1 MSNARIRLRKARE
14 ALSRAENSVG
24 LRGRLDVEE
33 RYSTGGFVPVLLGPQ
48 ERGQLIRLLI
58 DACPYEGW
66 VGLYGVRH
74 IGWEWAQCQ
83 GMDLERVLVLNPDEE
98 ANAGQLCALLLE
110 GCGVVCLDLPQLS
123 RTEPTNPGGA
133 CPLSGAHPR
142 DTAHVAG
149 TLARRGRRG
158 EHTAGGLGALHG
170 PVDSR
175 LARQLP
181 RGRPT
186 PGWCRRGCSC

>member
-33 RYSTGGFVPVLLGPQ
+33 RYSTGVFVPVLLGPQ

-74 IGWEWAQCQ
+74 IGWEWAQR
-83 GMDLERVLVLNPDEE
+83 GDGLR
-98 ANAGQLCALLLE
+98 ARAG
-110 GCGVVCLDLPQLS
+110 P
-123 RTEPTNPGGA
+123 EP
-133 CPLSGAHPR
+133 
-142 DTAHVAG
+142 
-149 TLARRGRRG
+149 
-158 EHTAGGLGALHG
+158 
-170 PVDSR
+170 
-175 LARQLP
+175 
-181 RGRPT
+181 
-186 PGWCRRGCSC
+186 

>member
-66 VGLYGVRH
+66 VGLIWRAPYRMGVGAAPGDGLR
-74 IGWEWAQCQ
+74 A
-83 GMDLERVLVLNPDEE
+83 R
-98 ANAGQLCALLLE
+98 AG
-110 GCGVVCLDLPQLS
+110 P
-123 RTEPTNPGGA
+123 EP
-133 CPLSGAHPR
+133 
-142 DTAHVAG
+142 
-149 TLARRGRRG
+149 
-158 EHTAGGLGALHG
+158 
-170 PVDSR
+170 
-175 LARQLP
+175 
-181 RGRPT
+181 
-186 PGWCRRGCSC
+186 

>member
-1 MSNARIRLRKARE
+1 MSNARIRLRRARE

-48 ERGQLIRLLI
+48 ERGQLIRLL
-58 DACPYEGW
+58 
-66 VGLYGVRH
+66 
-74 IGWEWAQCQ
+74 
-83 GMDLERVLVLNPDEE
+83 
-98 ANAGQLCALLLE
+98 
-110 GCGVVCLDLPQLS
+110 
-123 RTEPTNPGGA
+123 
-133 CPLSGAHPR
+133 
-142 DTAHVAG
+142 VAG

-175 LARQLP
+175 LACQLP

>member
-110 GCGVVCLDLPQLS
+110 G
-123 RTEPTNPGGA
+123 
-133 CPLSGAHPR
+133 
-142 DTAHVAG
+142 
-149 TLARRGRRG
+149 
-158 EHTAGGLGALHG
+158 
-170 PVDSR
+170 
-175 LARQLP
+175 
-181 RGRPT
+181 
-186 PGWCRRGCSC
+186 

>member
-33 RYSTGGFVPVLLGPQ
+33 RYSTGRFVPVLLGPQ

-74 IGWEWAQCQ
+74 IGWEWAQRQ
-83 GMDLERVLVLNPDEE
+83 GMDLERVLVLNP
-98 ANAGQLCALLLE
+98 
-110 GCGVVCLDLPQLS
+110 
-123 RTEPTNPGGA
+123 
-133 CPLSGAHPR
+133 
-142 DTAHVAG
+142 
-149 TLARRGRRG
+149 ARRRIWGSCARYFWRGATSCAWTFPSSPVPSNEPWRRVP
-158 EHTAGGLGALHG
+158 ALWGAL
-170 PVDSR
+170 S
-175 LARQLP
+175 
-181 RGRPT
+181 
-186 PGWCRRGCSC
+186 